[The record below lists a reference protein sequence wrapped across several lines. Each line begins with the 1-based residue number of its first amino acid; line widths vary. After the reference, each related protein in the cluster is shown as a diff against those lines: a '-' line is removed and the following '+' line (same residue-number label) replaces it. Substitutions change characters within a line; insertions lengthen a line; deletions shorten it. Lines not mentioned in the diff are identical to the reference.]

1 MATSTQSKIRWQQKD
16 YLSLG
21 RAVAN
26 FNKKINKLQSEEKK
40 LYLPEL
46 KNYKEI
52 KQNIQTRSELNRI
65 INSLKRFSKEGAED
79 LYVTK
84 AGEQITKWERQELRK
99 ANKNC
104 RTWT

>member
-1 MATSTQSKIRWQQKD
+1 MAQIKWKQKD

-26 FNKKINKLQSEEKK
+26 FNKKINELNKEEKK

-52 KQNIQTRSELNRI
+52 KSKILTRNELNRVI
-65 INSLKRFSKEGAED
+65 
-79 LYVTK
+79 
-84 AGEQITKWERQELRK
+84 RQFK
-99 ANKNC
+99 
-104 RTWT
+104 TFF